1 LPWDHPSDKLKNIS
15 LMPHDV
21 GGSGDWFFKS
31 VSHQLYGTADLLF
44 QIRLSGIGHL
54 NNHPELYVKSI
65 VDDTQGKLC
74 KTNVKIRHVV

>member
-1 LPWDHPSDKLKNIS
+1 
-15 LMPHDV
+15 MPHDV
-21 GGSGDWFFKS
+21 GSGDWFFKS

-74 KTNVKIRHVV
+74 KINVKCRHMV